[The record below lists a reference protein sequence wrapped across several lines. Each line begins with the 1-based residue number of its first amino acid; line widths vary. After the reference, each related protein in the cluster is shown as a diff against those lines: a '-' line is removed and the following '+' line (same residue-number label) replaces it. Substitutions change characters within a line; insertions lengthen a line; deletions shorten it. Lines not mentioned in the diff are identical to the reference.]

1 MADLYAVAATV
12 TNAGADAALIG
23 GNARKVTVFYPNA
36 SETAGNPTTQ
46 LGTRQLVTLKATAGG
61 GTPFAAADLADANS
75 AYHKSIVAL
84 QNYGELFYVARIS
97 DTVIGF
103 IYAVDTA
110 NGSEVA
116 TPNLDAD
123 TYGNLEAELNTA
135 TGQTCTVAAAALA

>member
-1 MADLYAVAATV
+1 MADLYSTTATV
-12 TNAGADAALIG
+12 TNAGAAAATVG
-23 GNARKVTVFYPNA
+23 GNARKVSVYYPNA

-61 GTPFAAADLADANS
+61 GTPFTTGSLATANS

-123 TYGNLEAELNTA
+123 TYGNLEAELLIA
-135 TGQTCTVAAAALA
+135 TGQTCTVAAAALV